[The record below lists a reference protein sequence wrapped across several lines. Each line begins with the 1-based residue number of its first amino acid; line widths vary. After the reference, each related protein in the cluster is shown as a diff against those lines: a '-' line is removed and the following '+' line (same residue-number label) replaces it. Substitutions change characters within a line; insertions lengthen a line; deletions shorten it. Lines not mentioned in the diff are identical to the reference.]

1 MTRSRPRWANTDVL
15 LALLI
20 VGLVVV
26 ALLVPG
32 WMSGSPSS
40 VSGNGVPTPGQG
52 GSPASGSSSPA
63 ARPEP
68 TGAAPTAPTSRTRVG
83 GVASP
88 APPSLPV
95 ASGTG
100 PCIEVPGPRIT
111 VVSFNMH
118 SALDRTRNR
127 VELDRIAQELRGYNA
142 DVYLLQ
148 EVDRN
153 RRWSGRTDQ
162 PAYLADRLGFAYAFG
177 TNVQRW
183 GNSQYGTAILSRYP
197 VADVRNTLLPRPG
210 STQQRGL
217 LHLRITPFGAPISL
231 YVTHLENT
239 SAAARSAQARS
250 IAQVVAADPL
260 PKVLGGDL
268 NASPASTVLGTLRGQ
283 LADSWSAAG
292 SGSGWTHPSWA
303 PRMRIDYLLYGGGM
317 KPVTAQVVPSA
328 VSDHAAVR
336 TVFELPSGSPVC
348 LPVVGNGG

>member
-1 MTRSRPRWANTDVL
+1 MSRPRPRWADTDVL
-15 LALLI
+15 IALVI
-20 VGLVVV
+20 VGLVAL
-26 ALLVPG
+26 ALLAPG

-40 VSGNGVPTPGQG
+40 SISGHGAPSPGPG
-52 GSPASGSSSPA
+52 GAPPATSAAPSSPA
-63 ARPEP
+63 A
-68 TGAAPTAPTSRTRVG
+68 TAPTSRTRVG
-83 GVASP
+83 G
-88 APPSLPV
+88 PSSLPTPTAPV

-100 PCIEVPGPRIT
+100 PCIDVPAPRIT

-118 SALDRTRNR
+118 SGFNRDRSQ
-127 VELDRIAQELRGYNA
+127 VDLERIARELRGYNA

-162 PAYLADRLGFAYAFG
+162 PAYLAGRLGFAYAFG

-183 GNSQYGTAILSRYP
+183 GDSQYGTAILSRYP
-197 VADVRNTLLPRPG
+197 VTAARNTLLPRPG

-217 LHLRITPFGAPISL
+217 LHIRIAPFGAPMSL

-239 SAAARSAQARS
+239 SAAAREAQART
-250 IAQVVAADPL
+250 IAQLVAADPL

-268 NASPASTVLGTLRGQ
+268 NATPGSSVLATLRGP
-283 LADSWSAAG
+283 LADAWSAAG

-303 PRMRIDYLLYGGGM
+303 PRMRIDYLLYGGGLE
-317 KPVTAQVVPSA
+317 PVASRVIPSS

-336 TVFELPSGSPVC
+336 TVFEMPSGSPVC
-348 LPVVGNGG
+348 LPVVGSGG